1 MSLFCLDN
9 TGASNNLNV
18 TMNTHIYI
26 NIGQLFRISG
36 EFIWRKYQHRAHI
49 YFKTNR
55 DKKKNTIWNT
65 KIIRKCV
72 YHLSLVAVWYAITRL
87 IFHTYPIQQVIRWL
101 VNANQNTRKLI
112 SSEWFDLNIIHTQ
125 KKNKN
130 SNYNCGWMKTFRF
143 KLLSHTK
150 TVCFTLNSNHT
161 FRALFSVNKDV
172 CVPLEREIKSRSF
185 QQYFIFFYRYTAVC
199 VRQRKL
205 FRMFVLW
212 DYTAAAA
219 HSMNSRNGIYI
230 YLGMEETDWQH
241 RFHFNNAG
249 IHVIHTHTQR
259 I

>member
-1 MSLFCLDN
+1 M
-9 TGASNNLNV
+9 
-18 TMNTHIYI
+18 
-26 NIGQLFRISG
+26 
-36 EFIWRKYQHRAHI
+36 
-49 YFKTNR
+49 
-55 DKKKNTIWNT
+55 
-65 KIIRKCV
+65 

-101 VNANQNTRKLI
+101 VNANQNTRKSI

-125 KKNKN
+125 KNKN

-212 DYTAAAA
+212 DYTEQQRTVWIVEMAY
-219 HSMNSRNGIYI
+219 IYI
-230 YLGMEETDWQH
+230 YIWAWKKPTDNTDFTLVMPEFTLYIRTH
-241 RFHFNNAG
+241 RE
-249 IHVIHTHTQR
+249 I
-259 I
+259 